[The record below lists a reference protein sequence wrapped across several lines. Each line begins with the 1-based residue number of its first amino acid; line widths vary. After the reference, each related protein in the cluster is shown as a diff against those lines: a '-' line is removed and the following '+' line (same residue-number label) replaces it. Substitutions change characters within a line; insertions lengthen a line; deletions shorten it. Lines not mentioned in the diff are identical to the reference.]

1 MASNSRRPVRSD
13 WGRLCPGQ
21 IACKLLVMWKV
32 WWWPH
37 WSALPFLGTAVPDG
51 QDDQSFAQYSLPSNP
66 DLDGPYW
73 NRAVWDPFSAWAVAY
88 SAHFK
93 LHIRRVA
100 GCAASVP
107 CLYSLALRFLFDWF
121 QCAVQFKLPEGYT
134 RVRLSLEARRFLGR
148 PSAHLRSP
156 ERASGSRTVAV
167 RLLGLLTVTT
177 TRGARASSPDCS
189 AVFSS
194 ASELLSWAD
203 WFDHPLLHLLA
214 SVAVLL
220 LGCCVAARFWR
231 WVSSRTVVAPF
242 CSVAVGCAHFAL
254 ASVVDPSWD
263 GSFITRMIVW
273 LVDSGASHHMV
284 PDRDLLHNPSGPL
297 RPSI

>member
-1 MASNSRRPVRSD
+1 M
-13 WGRLCPGQ
+13 
-21 IACKLLVMWKV
+21 
-32 WWWPH
+32 
-37 WSALPFLGTAVPDG
+37 PDG
-51 QDDQSFAQYSLPSNP
+51 QDDQSFAQYSLPPNP

-73 NRAVWDPFSAWAVAY
+73 DRAVWDPFSAWAAAY

-93 LHIRRVA
+93 LHVRRVA
-100 GCAASVP
+100 GRAASVP

-121 QCAVQFKLPEGYT
+121 QCAVQLKLPEGYT
-134 RVRLSLEARRFLGR
+134 RFRLNLEARRFLGR

-177 TRGARASSPDCS
+177 TRGACASSPDCS

-194 ASELLSWAD
+194 ASGLLSWAD

-214 SVAVLL
+214 VVAVLL
-220 LGCCVAARFWR
+220 LGCCAAARFWR
-231 WVSSRTVVAPF
+231 WVSSRMAVAPF

-254 ASVVDPSWD
+254 ASVVIPH
-263 GSFITRMIVW
+263 G
-273 LVDSGASHHMV
+273 MV
-284 PDRDLLHNPSGPL
+284 RSSLG
-297 RPSI
+297 